1 MASLTSAD
9 FITKFMSM
17 TQRKKMIAVG
27 QITGDEPSKDDQEF
41 NIALIFV
48 GKNAWKLVDRVLL
61 DFKSKR
67 TDKYY
72 KLYKDQ
78 LGVILANLYEV
89 NYIQEY
95 LYTYYSRSNSDYKES
110 KKYNPNKISARPLR
124 FLADSLIKHGWVG
137 TSQWFY
143 DKKNEDNR
151 WCSRLRPSNKL
162 IQAFKKFKI
171 TPKCI
176 YRKPMEYIRLKDSK
190 KRLEEYENTPVTNL
204 MRNRLSAYNSLI
216 FQTNIRLKR
225 SKKINEYLE
234 LKPTNFNDTEYYRV
248 FNGGSFELGGRF
260 YGPWWV
266 TLSKDAR
273 GNITL
278 NGEKTIELDYSSIGI
293 HLLYSQE
300 NLNYYDLNGN
310 NSDPYTLKGI
320 DPEEREVN
328 KKIITFALNMS
339 PEDRHRKFVY
349 TVRKKIKK
357 TNDERSILGIK
368 KLLKVP
374 TPREVHKRLRIFK
387 KENVPIEHY
396 LFTGVGTK
404 LQFKDSCIAESV
416 IERMVSMRIPVL
428 VVHDSFI
435 VQYTNRELLRGL
447 MNNVCMEHKL
457 KSIPLIK

>member
-1 MASLTSAD
+1 MASFVSTD
-9 FITKFMSM
+9 FISKFMSM
-17 TQRKKMIAVG
+17 TQREKMIAIG
-27 QITGDEPSKDDQEF
+27 QITGYEPSEEDQEF
-41 NIALIFV
+41 NIALTLV
-48 GKNAWKLVDRVLL
+48 GKNAWRLVDRVLL

-67 TDKYY
+67 ADKYH
-72 KLYKDQ
+72 KLYRDQ
-78 LGVILANLYEV
+78 LGVILANLYET
-89 NYIQEY
+89 YSIQDY
-95 LYTYYSRSNSDYKES
+95 LFTFYSRSNSYYKETR
-110 KKYNPNKISARPLR
+110 KYNPNKISARPLR
-124 FLADSLIKHGWVG
+124 FLADSLEKHGWVD
-137 TSQWFY
+137 TSQWY
-143 DKKNEDNR
+143 HDKINKENR
-151 WCSRLRPSNKL
+151 WRSRMRPSKKL
-162 IQAFKKFKI
+162 TKAFKEFKI

-176 YRKPMEYIRLKDSK
+176 YRKPIDCIQLKDSK
-190 KRLEEYENTPVTNL
+190 KKLEEYKDTPATIL
-204 MRNRLSAYNSLI
+204 MRKNLLTYNNLL
-216 FQTNIRLKR
+216 FQTNIKLKR
-225 SKKINEYLE
+225 SRKINEYLE
-234 LKPTNFNDTEYYRV
+234 LNPVNFKDTEYHRI
-248 FNGGSFELGGRF
+248 FNDSSFKLGGRF

-435 VQYTNRELLRGL
+435 VQYRNRELLRGL
-447 MNNVCMEHKL
+447 MNDVCIEHKL
-457 KSIPLIK
+457 RSIPLIK

>member
-1 MASLTSAD
+1 
-9 FITKFMSM
+9 
-17 TQRKKMIAVG
+17 MIATG
-27 QITGDEPSKDDQEF
+27 LISGDEPSKDDQKF
-41 NIALIFV
+41 NIALTLV
-48 GKNAWKLVDRVLL
+48 GKSAWRLVDRVLL

-67 TDKYY
+67 TDKYH
-72 KLYKDQ
+72 KLYRDQ
-78 LGVILANLYEV
+78 LGVILANLYET
-89 NYIQEY
+89 YSIQDY
-95 LYTYYSRSNSDYKES
+95 LFTYYSKSNSDYKETTR
-110 KKYNPNKISARPLR
+110 YNPNKISARPLR

-143 DKKNEDNR
+143 DEKNKENR
-151 WCSRLRPSNKL
+151 WCSRMRPSKKL

-310 NSDPYTLKGI
+310 NSGPDTLKGI
-320 DPEEREVN
+320 DPEER
-328 KKIITFALNMS
+328 
-339 PEDRHRKFVY
+339 
-349 TVRKKIKK
+349 
-357 TNDERSILGIK
+357 
-368 KLLKVP
+368 
-374 TPREVHKRLRIFK
+374 
-387 KENVPIEHY
+387 
-396 LFTGVGTK
+396 
-404 LQFKDSCIAESV
+404 
-416 IERMVSMRIPVL
+416 
-428 VVHDSFI
+428 
-435 VQYTNRELLRGL
+435 
-447 MNNVCMEHKL
+447 
-457 KSIPLIK
+457 

>member
-1 MASLTSAD
+1 MASFVSTD
-9 FITKFMSM
+9 FISKFMSM
-17 TQRKKMIAVG
+17 TQREKMIAIG
-27 QITGDEPSKDDQEF
+27 QITGYEPSKDDQEF
-41 NIALIFV
+41 NIALTLV
-48 GKNAWKLVDRVLL
+48 GKNAWRLVDRVML

-67 TDKYY
+67 TDKYH
-72 KLYKDQ
+72 KLYRDQ
-78 LGVILANLYEV
+78 LGVILANLYET
-89 NYIQEY
+89 YSIQDY
-95 LYTYYSRSNSDYKES
+95 LFTYYSKSNSDYKETTR
-110 KKYNPNKISARPLR
+110 YNPNKISARPLR

-143 DKKNEDNR
+143 DENNKENR
-151 WCSRLRPSNKL
+151 WCSRMRPSKKL

-273 GNITL
+273 KNITL

-416 IERMVSMRIPVL
+416 IERMVSMRIPIL

-435 VQYTNRELLRGL
+435 VQYRNRELLREL
-447 MNNVCMEHKL
+447 MNDVCIEHKL
-457 KSIPLIK
+457 RSIPLIK

>member
-1 MASLTSAD
+1 M
-9 FITKFMSM
+9 
-17 TQRKKMIAVG
+17 R
-27 QITGDEPSKDDQEF
+27 PSK
-41 NIALIFV
+41 
-48 GKNAWKLVDRVLL
+48 
-61 DFKSKR
+61 
-67 TDKYY
+67 
-72 KLYKDQ
+72 
-78 LGVILANLYEV
+78 
-89 NYIQEY
+89 
-95 LYTYYSRSNSDYKES
+95 
-110 KKYNPNKISARPLR
+110 
-124 FLADSLIKHGWVG
+124 
-137 TSQWFY
+137 
-143 DKKNEDNR
+143 
-151 WCSRLRPSNKL
+151 KL

-234 LKPTNFNDTEYYRV
+234 LKPTNFNDTEYHRV
-248 FNGGSFELGGRF
+248 FNDSSFELGGRF
-260 YGPWWV
+260 YDPWWV

-273 GNITL
+273 KNITL

-339 PEDRHRKFVY
+339 PEGRHRKFVY

-387 KENVPIEHY
+387 KENVPIEHH
-396 LFTGVGTK
+396 LFTSVGTK

-428 VVHDSFI
+428 VIHDSFI
-435 VQYTNRELLRGL
+435 VQYRNRKLLRGL
-447 MNNVCMEHKL
+447 MNDVCIEHKL
-457 KSIPLIK
+457 RSIPLIK

>member
-1 MASLTSAD
+1 MASFVSTD
-9 FITKFMSM
+9 FISKFMSM
-17 TQRKKMIAVG
+17 TQREKMIAIG
-27 QITGDEPSKDDQEF
+27 QITGYEPSKDDQEF
-41 NIALIFV
+41 NIALTLV
-48 GKNAWKLVDRVLL
+48 GKNAWRLVDRVML

-67 TDKYY
+67 TDKYH
-72 KLYKDQ
+72 KLYRDQ
-78 LGVILANLYEV
+78 LGVILANLYET
-89 NYIQEY
+89 YSIQDY
-95 LYTYYSRSNSDYKES
+95 LFTYYSKSNSDYKETTR
-110 KKYNPNKISARPLR
+110 YNPNKISARPLR

-143 DKKNEDNR
+143 DENNKENR
-151 WCSRLRPSNKL
+151 WCSRMRPSKKL

-310 NSDPYTLKGI
+310 NSDPYTLKGV
-320 DPEEREVN
+320 DANEREVN

-435 VQYTNRELLRGL
+435 VQYRNRELLRGL
-447 MNNVCMEHKL
+447 MNDVCIEHKL
-457 KSIPLIK
+457 RSIPLIK

>member
-1 MASLTSAD
+1 MASSASTD
-9 FITKFMSM
+9 FITKFKNM
-17 TQRKKMIAVG
+17 THREKMIVTG
-27 QITGDEPSKDDQEF
+27 LITGDEPSKDDQEF
-41 NIALIFV
+41 NIALTLV
-48 GKNAWKLVDRVLL
+48 GKNAWRLVDRVLL

-67 TDKYY
+67 TDKYH
-72 KLYKDQ
+72 KLYRDQ
-78 LGVILANLYEV
+78 LGVILANLHETYS
-89 NYIQEY
+89 IQDY
-95 LYTYYSRSNSDYKES
+95 LFTFYSRSNDDYKES
-110 KKYNPNKISARPLR
+110 KRYNPNKISARPLR

-143 DKKNEDNR
+143 DKKNKGNR
-151 WCSRLRPSNKL
+151 WCSRMRPSKKL
-162 IQAFKKFKI
+162 IKAFKEFKI

-176 YRKPMEYIRLKDSK
+176 YRKPIECIRLKDSK
-190 KRLEEYENTPVTNL
+190 ERLVEYKDTPTTNS
-204 MRNRLSAYNSLI
+204 MRNKLFAYNNLLL
-216 FQTNIRLKR
+216 QTRIKLKR
-225 SKKINEYLE
+225 NKKVNGYLE
-234 LKPTNFNDTEYYRV
+234 LHPANFNNKEYYRV

-310 NSDPYTLKGI
+310 NSDPYTLKGV
-320 DPEEREVN
+320 DANEREVN
-328 KKIITFALNMS
+328 KKIITIALNMS

-368 KLLKVP
+368 KLLNVP
-374 TPREVHKRLRIFK
+374 TPREVHKRLRIFEE
-387 KENVPIEHY
+387 ENVPIKHY
-396 LFTGVGTK
+396 LFTEVGTR

-416 IERMVSMRIPVL
+416 IERMVSMRMPIL

-435 VQYTNRELLRGL
+435 VQYRNRDLLRGL
-447 MNNVCMEHKL
+447 MNDVCIEHKL

>member
-1 MASLTSAD
+1 MASFVSTD
-9 FITKFMSM
+9 FISKFMSM
-17 TQRKKMIAVG
+17 TQREKMIAIG
-27 QITGDEPSKDDQEF
+27 QITGYEPSKDDQEF
-41 NIALIFV
+41 NIALTLV
-48 GKNAWKLVDRVLL
+48 GKNAWRLVDRVML

-67 TDKYY
+67 TDKYH
-72 KLYKDQ
+72 KLYRDQ
-78 LGVILANLYEV
+78 LGVILANLYET
-89 NYIQEY
+89 YSIQDY
-95 LYTYYSRSNSDYKES
+95 LFTYYSKSNSDYKETTR
-110 KKYNPNKISARPLR
+110 YNPNKISARPLR

-143 DKKNEDNR
+143 DENNKENR
-151 WCSRLRPSNKL
+151 WCSRMRPSKKL

-416 IERMVSMRIPVL
+416 IERMVSMRTPVL

-435 VQYTNRELLRGL
+435 VQYRNRELLRGL
-447 MNNVCMEHKL
+447 MNDVCIEHKL
-457 KSIPLIK
+457 RSIPLIK